1 MPQYHVTTAVHK
13 AYKMLEDEEQ
23 KGYIMEVLEDAKA
36 MLDKKVH
43 GIYSTRTI
51 QSRCETLKAVNGFN
65 EVQA

>member
-43 GIYSTRTI
+43 GTCIYSTHTI
-51 QSRCETLKAVNGFN
+51 QSRCETLKAVNVF
-65 EVQA
+65 